1 MGKTGTG
8 ISEYRDV
15 TAYLTTAGSVGAA
28 GLPPPID
35 SIKAI
40 TKYVSDNEARY
51 NDLGAAGVPD
61 LAAQNIIVTGNLPF
75 QVHVF
80 TVTTT
85 MATGV
90 YLLVYVETVP
100 TPADVT

>member
-1 MGKTGTG
+1 MGKTGRG

-15 TAYLTTAGSVGAA
+15 KVYTTTAGSVGAA
-28 GLPPPID
+28 GVAQPID

-40 TKYVSDNEARY
+40 TKYISDNEARY
-51 NDLGAAGVPD
+51 ADLGATGVPD
-61 LAAQNIIVTGNLPF
+61 LAAQNIIITGNLPF

-90 YLLVYVETVP
+90 YLVVYVETVP
-100 TPADVT
+100 TPADVS

>member
-1 MGKTGTG
+1 MGKTGKG

-15 TAYLTTAGSVGAA
+15 TLYLTTAGSVGAA
-28 GLPPPID
+28 GVAQPID
-35 SIKAI
+35 SIKAAI
-40 TKYVSDNEARY
+40 KYVGDNEARY
-51 NDLGAAGVPD
+51 ADLGAAGVPD
-61 LAAQNIIVTGNLPF
+61 LATAAIIITGNLPF

-80 TVTTT
+80 TVTST